1 MSRAWSWGMSPAAN
15 AFDVASSA
23 ASRSAAL
30 TSWRAARLEDCNSS
44 RTARSAA
51 TASCWRAI
59 SATAWD
65 FIAANFD
72 SARPIKLIR
81 ARNRSSDWPATSTV
95 PTQTAAPQPL
105 SSPSRASVHSAW
117 SGANLMV
124 VSIPTAS
131 DNNPLNIVLK
141 QKKS

>member
-1 MSRAWSWGMSPAAN
+1 MSRAWSWGISPAAN

-30 TSWRAARLEDCNSS
+30 TSWRADRLEDCNSS

-51 TASCWRAI
+51 AALCCRAI

-81 ARNRSSDWPATSTV
+81 A
-95 PTQTAAPQPL
+95 PQPL
-105 SSPSRASVHSAW
+105 LRLADYIHRPDTNRRPA
-117 SGANLMV
+117 
-124 VSIPTAS
+124 TAS
-131 DNNPLNIVLK
+131 GGVSGLGAFGLVRGKSHGCKHTDN
-141 QKKS
+141 Q